1 MEKKS
6 NVQQDA
12 PCRALLSFVFYELFA
27 VDEKIFKVQKRKTE
41 GRDEM

>member
-12 PCRALLSFVFYELFA
+12 PCRALLSFVFRSFA
-27 VDEKIFKVQKRKTE
+27 VDEKIFKVQNENGRK
-41 GRDEM
+41 G